1 MKAAKMLFCIINLG
15 ICILVFGLFIF
26 KKDFSTP
33 LVGVT
38 VDKPKPVFSIKSMMV
53 GSFQHEYEDWLG
65 ENFPLRSFF
74 IKGYDQIIYSF
85 GGTVNDI
92 QPGKKEDLHGK
103 MWLNGYLMYDIDASV
118 LEQYK
123 NDLNTINQYLI
134 SHNKK
139 LCYMLSPNKSEI
151 YSDSMPWNYKLIEKN
166 TQKPAQARWKIRNL
180 LTELEIPYLDTADI
194 MFDLK
199 KNGKYQPFP
208 KTGIH
213 WNRYG
218 SSIALNMW
226 IKFLNERGFQVPQIQ
241 AEFDESETP
250 DKSDTDYRDL
260 LNVYIHSKGEL
271 YPHVK
276 FTLDMSKE
284 PEVKIYAMT
293 TSYHTAFME
302 MFLENDMPF
311 SKYKRLY
318 YNQYQSLLIRD
329 QNGLSGDLWMNA
341 TPFDQIDYSEII
353 DYDIFVIEHNAGELP
368 EAHIDFIRRFAE
380 YINSLN

>member
-1 MKAAKMLFCIINLG
+1 M
-15 ICILVFGLFIF
+15 
-26 KKDFSTP
+26 
-33 LVGVT
+33 
-38 VDKPKPVFSIKSMMV
+38 
-53 GSFQHEYEDWLG
+53 
-65 ENFPLRSFF
+65 
-74 IKGYDQIIYSF
+74 
-85 GGTVNDI
+85 
-92 QPGKKEDLHGK
+92 
-103 MWLNGYLMYDIDASV
+103 
-118 LEQYK
+118 
-123 NDLNTINQYLI
+123 
-134 SHNKK
+134 
-139 LCYMLSPNKSEI
+139 
-151 YSDSMPWNYKLIEKN
+151 
-166 TQKPAQARWKIRNL
+166 
-180 LTELEIPYLDTADI
+180 
-194 MFDLK
+194 
-199 KNGKYQPFP
+199 
-208 KTGIH
+208 
-213 WNRYG
+213 
-218 SSIALNMW
+218 
-226 IKFLNERGFQVPQIQ
+226 
-241 AEFDESETP
+241 
-250 DKSDTDYRDL
+250 
-260 LNVYIHSKGEL
+260 NVYIHSKGEL